1 MVGVIFQKMFA
12 VKVEI
17 VTTEVVIKTA
27 ITLGMIS
34 NVLRQMVSLQMTRIA
49 RDIINVVIM
58 FPLFQFAKKV
68 SIL

>member
-34 NVLRQMVSLQMTRIA
+34 NVLRQMVSLPMTRIA

-68 SIL
+68 SRL